1 MPVRAY
7 AVERAGGPVRIHE
20 IEPAPLGPLE
30 VDIAVTHCG
39 VCLTDVG
46 MIDDTYGISR
56 FPVVAGHEAVG
67 VVQALGDTVDGSR
80 LAVGQRVGIG
90 ARAGSCFACEWCLTG
105 RQHLCPDGEETVL
118 RGQRGGFATQ
128 LRASDWRYVHP
139 LPDLISSEQAGPLLC
154 AGATVFSAI
163 VRNNVRPT
171 DRVAVVGVGGLGHL
185 AIQFL
190 AAWGCHVTAVSTT
203 AEKADDARRFGAHAF
218 VTSGGGL
225 NGLDGL
231 DGLTGSFDF
240 VLSTVSGDLPW
251 DAYLKTLRPQG
262 TLCVVGVPESG
273 LTVHPLSLLLGEK
286 RLVGGLSGSVAETRQ
301 MLGFAARHDIRPAVE
316 TFPASRFDEAL
327 DRVRQGRA
335 HYRAV
340 MEM

>member
-1 MPVRAY
+1 M
-7 AVERAGGPVRIHE
+7 RIHE
-20 IEPAPLGPLE
+20 SEPTPLGPLE

-39 VCLTDVG
+39 VCLTDVE
-46 MIDDTYGISR
+46 MIDNSYGISR

-67 VVQALGDTVDGSR
+67 VVQALGNAVDGSR

-90 ARAGSCFACEWCLTG
+90 GRAGSCFGCEWCLTG
-105 RQHLCPDGEETVL
+105 RQHLCPDGDVTVL

-128 LRASDWRYVHP
+128 LRAGDWRYAHP
-139 LPDLISSEQAGPLLC
+139 LPDVIASEQAGPLLC

-190 AAWGCHVTAVSTT
+190 AKWGCHVTAVSTT
-203 AEKADDARRFGAHAF
+203 EGKADDARRFGAHAF
-218 VTSGGGL
+218 VTSGEGHDGREG
-225 NGLDGL
+225 NDGRGSRDGEPAALD
-231 DGLTGSFDF
+231 DLTGSFDF
-240 VLSTVSGDLPW
+240 VLSTVSADLPW

-262 TLCVVGVPESG
+262 PLCVVGVPETG
-273 LTVHPLSLLLGEK
+273 LTVRPLSILLGEK
-286 RLVGGLSGSVAETRQ
+286 KLVGGLTGSVAETRQ
-301 MLGFAARHDIRPAVE
+301 MLDFAARHDIRPAVE
-316 TFPASRFDEAL
+316 TFPVSRFDEAV
-327 DRVRQGRA
+327 DHVRQGRA

-340 MEM
+340 IEM